1 MSDLAP
7 LLEAFFTERL
17 IGQREASRHTIA
29 AYRDAF
35 CLLLRFAQQRTGRA
49 PHQLAL
55 EDLDAALIG
64 AFLNHLETERGATV
78 RTRNAR
84 LTAIRSLF
92 RFAAYRHPEHAAVI
106 QRVLAIPPKRTDKV
120 LVTYLTE
127 QEAAALLAAPDRST
141 RIGRRDHALLLL
153 ALETGLRVSELTGL
167 TCQAVQ
173 LGTGAHVRCTGKGR
187 KERITPLRRE
197 ARAVLRAWLD
207 ERGGTAGDP
216 LFPGPNGGQLSRDA
230 VRRLVERHIA
240 VATAACPSLGTK
252 DVTPHTLRH
261 TCAMNLLRHGVDAA
275 TIALW
280 LGHED
285 VRTTY
290 SVYLHAD
297 LALKEAAIST
307 PTWRSRR
314 PRSPRP
320 RHRAPAQAGT
330 GPPTRCSPSWKAC
343 EYAALTNTLPAAA
356 QPLADLAPHI
366 RARRIRSPGGLRV
379 PGAVAG
385 PGDGPA
391 PPGAGVFDGAAV
403 LAAPVRPPHG
413 EHRAGR

>member
-55 EDLDAALIG
+55 EDLDAGLIG
-64 AFLNHLETERGATV
+64 AFLNHLETGRGVTV

-92 RFAAYRHPEHAAVI
+92 RFAAYRHPEHAALI

-167 TCQAVQ
+167 TREAVQ

-187 KERITPLRRE
+187 KQRITPLRRE

-216 LFPGPNGGQLSRDA
+216 LFPGPKARQLSRDA
-230 VRRLVERHIA
+230 VRRLVERHVA
-240 VATAACPSLGTK
+240 VATAACPSLGAK

-297 LALKEAAIST
+297 LTLKEAAIAKT
-307 PTWRSRR
+307 
-314 PRSPRP
+314 
-320 RHRAPAQAGT
+320 
-330 GPPTRCSPSWKAC
+330 
-343 EYAALTNTLPAAA
+343 
-356 QPLADLAPHI
+356 
-366 RARRIRSPGGLRV
+366 
-379 PGAVAG
+379 
-385 PGDGPA
+385 A
-391 PPGAGVFDGAAV
+391 PPGTRPGRY
-403 LAAPVRPPHG
+403 RPPDALLAFL
-413 EHRAGR
+413 ETL